1 MFKPEP
7 LPHDAVVKA
16 GEYCLEQDNNL
27 VSGAN
32 PRGIGDYFGS
42 ATQDNL
48 NSKQTSVLWCD
59 NELQPVSTTNV
70 CRCIEP
76 GKAYATKDPDT
87 ARHMRV
93 TAVEYTKEGVE
104 VWVEYEKKTKKNQKK
119 LKKTPV
125 TTTTP
130 SKRKRNVVAT
140 RTAKA
145 QGTSKAKGVATRT
158 AKAQGTSK
166 AKAPLRTSPRKR
178 KKVVATRTA
187 KAKPKPKQKATSKAK
202 AKTTNPKKKA
212 TSKAKAKSSTTSPKK
227 KATSKAKAKSSTT
240 SPKKKETAKGNSNP
254 STTSPKKKATAK
266 VDARWLRCRKKSL
279 STDQETK
286 LNDCFGK
293 ATDDMTWLGDH
304 FSLPMYYAVVD
315 RLAREY
321 ISVWKQHGDKMHLN
335 REQILRSVIPKVL
348 RQIRPVV
355 TIPTDDVDI
364 MEAVQPLLETT
375 FNMPGPPSLLKVLPI
390 GYSCS

>member
-76 GKAYATKDPDT
+76 GKAYATKDPET

-145 QGTSKAKGVATRT
+145 QGTSKAK
-158 AKAQGTSK
+158 
-166 AKAPLRTSPRKR
+166 APLRTSPRKR

-202 AKTTNPKKKA
+202 AKTTN
-212 TSKAKAKSSTTSPKK
+212 PKK

>member
-48 NSKQTSVLWCD
+48 NSKKTSVLWCD

-76 GKAYATKDPDT
+76 GKAYATKDPET

-130 SKRKRNVVAT
+130 TKRKRN
-140 RTAKA
+140 
-145 QGTSKAKGVATRT
+145 
-158 AKAQGTSK
+158 
-166 AKAPLRTSPRKR
+166 
-178 KKVVATRTA
+178 VVATRTA

-202 AKTTNPKKKA
+202 AK
-212 TSKAKAKSSTTSPKK
+212 
-227 KATSKAKAKSSTT
+227 
-240 SPKKKETAKGNSNP
+240 P

-266 VDARWLRCRKKSL
+266 ADARWLRCRKKSL
-279 STDQETK
+279 TTDQGTK
-286 LNDCFGK
+286 LNDCFDK
-293 ATDDMTWLGDH
+293 ATNDMTWLPDG
-304 FSLPMYYAVVD
+304 FSLQMYYAVVD
-315 RLAREY
+315 RLARE
-321 ISVWKQHGDKMHLN
+321 
-335 REQILRSVIPKVL
+335 
-348 RQIRPVV
+348 
-355 TIPTDDVDI
+355 
-364 MEAVQPLLETT
+364 
-375 FNMPGPPSLLKVLPI
+375 
-390 GYSCS
+390 